1 MLPDF
6 PPNANPEEWKKTK
19 KKKYILVQNKDLTD
33 ALDALIENH
42 NILNGEYKARESH
55 LEKNEPFS
63 ETIMIFFKKHNELI
77 NITQNDIRIIKKKN
91 RLVPFFGEYCDTLV
105 STLGKY
111 ALDLG
116 NFFKTIEVKNNKNT
130 NRAGTT
136 PGEKAGEAP
145 KSHHQVPAGKTQH
158 PVIEHIQRR
167 VRERSVLVLDSQE
180 NLCHRQLKGQYKVL
194 SEKTL
199 SLFGVMKLKEHY
211 DDMNKACKNYQKTLN
226 ETIVMIHKHNT
237 PRLTQHLI
245 NELPVDNLEHF
256 FEKYTP
262 KIDEL
267 VNFCKKG
274 IPQTAT
280 DKEKAYLLQ
289 VQFWIRMRPFHDFL
303 EKFKILLEF
312 PGRVPVIPPRRR
324 TE

>member
-6 PPNANPEEWKKTK
+6 PPNANPEEWKKTR

-63 ETIMIFFKKHNELI
+63 DTIMIFFKKHNELI

-111 ALDLG
+111 ALELG
-116 NFFKTIEVKNNKNT
+116 NFFKNIEVKNNKNT

-136 PGEKAGEAP
+136 PGEKTGEAP
-145 KSHHQVPAGKTQH
+145 KSHHQAPAGKTQH

-211 DDMNKACKNYQKTLN
+211 DDMNKACKDYQKTLN
-226 ETIVMIHKHNT
+226 ETIEN
-237 PRLTQHLI
+237 
-245 NELPVDNLEHF
+245 
-256 FEKYTP
+256 
-262 KIDEL
+262 
-267 VNFCKKG
+267 G
-274 IPQTAT
+274 
-280 DKEKAYLLQ
+280 
-289 VQFWIRMRPFHDFL
+289 PFKNSIVFNH
-303 EKFKILLEF
+303 
-312 PGRVPVIPPRRR
+312 
-324 TE
+324 